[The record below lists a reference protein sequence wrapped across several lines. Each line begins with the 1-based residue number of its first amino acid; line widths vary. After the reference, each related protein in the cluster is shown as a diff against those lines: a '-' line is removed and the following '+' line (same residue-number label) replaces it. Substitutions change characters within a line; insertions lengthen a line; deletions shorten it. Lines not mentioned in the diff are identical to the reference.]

1 MLQFQLLLL
10 ITIVFLPRESVV
22 AFPLLSPR
30 QFDDNWGDIDWDKIG
45 AGFAGA
51 GAAIGTYLNL
61 QPSGQQDTTTTT
73 IPEEAPGTALPDSF
87 VSEPNYGL
95 AQPPEKPKEPTLVP
109 SLPPPQCDM
118 ANIFNADCGKILIQL
133 IFTTGCANIAKGQ
146 VPTAIANAQNG
157 AILAELNKMAP
168 GQVQTSTS
176 SLCGVFMFKAPLTA
190 EQGRQIAGTPG
201 VSHVSS
207 DILFEPSDGSV
218 NNPQPLGVTEPA
230 FKRRRLRKRAI
241 VRQREAPAHLSFLST
256 PENYPGISDDYI
268 YDSRGGVDT
277 EVFHVGP
284 GVAMNHRE
292 FAKNRI
298 TPADFIFA
306 DDIGPNDT
314 LLAGSDGTCAASL
327 VMGDVY
333 GVSKYT
339 KLRPVRTDNS
349 VSSLITAMI
358 KIADYVGDR
367 DGTGQ
372 PGNGFV
378 MLLNMAWINT
388 DRVSSMGFEL
398 LLRVLV
404 NDYDVV
410 TVVAAHY
417 ARDGSYPPIETYPSI
432 YARYS
437 PVISVG
443 AVDLR
448 GERFSGS
455 PSGSVTAPGS
465 ALCASNEGATI
476 TGRGTPMAASQT
488 AGLAAYL
495 LALHPELRAGQ
506 KMKEFIV
513 TNAWARL
520 PGGDKTIWNLMGPE
534 MPDSSGNNI
543 LPMSPY

>member
-1 MLQFQLLLL
+1 MLQFQLLLF

-30 QFDDNWGDIDWDKIG
+30 QFDNNWGDIDWNKIG

-61 QPSGQQDTTTTT
+61 QTSGQQDTTTTT

-87 VSEPNYGL
+87 VSEPNYEL
-95 AQPPEKPKEPTLVP
+95 AKPPEKPKEPTLVP

-118 ANIFNADCGKILIQL
+118 ANIFNTDCGKVLIQL

-157 AILAELNKMAP
+157 AILAELNQMAP

-176 SLCGVFMFKAPLTA
+176 SHCGIFMFKAPLTA
-190 EQGRQIAGTPG
+190 EQGRQIAGRPG

-207 DILFEPSDGSV
+207 DIFFEPSDGSV
-218 NNPQPLGVTEPA
+218 NNPQPQAGVTEPA
-230 FKRRRLRKRAI
+230 FRRRRLRKRAI
-241 VRQREAPAHLSFLST
+241 VRQQNAPAHLSFLST
-256 PENYPGISDDYI
+256 PENYPGFSDDYI

-277 EVFHVGP
+277 EVIHVGP
-284 GVAMNHRE
+284 GVAMNHLE
-292 FAKNRI
+292 FAKNQI

-306 DDIGPNDT
+306 DDIDPNDT
-314 LLAGSDGTCAASL
+314 LLAGSEGTCAASL

-339 KLRPVRTDNS
+339 KLRPVRTDNR
-349 VSSLITAMI
+349 VSSLINAMV
-358 KIADYVGDR
+358 KISNYVGDR
-367 DGTGQ
+367 VGTGQ

-378 MLLNMAWINT
+378 MLLNMAWRNT
-388 DRVSSMGFEL
+388 DRLSSIGFEW
-398 LLRVLV
+398 LLRLLV
-404 NDYDVV
+404 DDYDVV
-410 TVVAAHY
+410 TVVAANY
-417 ARDGSYPPIETYPSI
+417 ARNSYPPTESYPSI
-432 YARYS
+432 YAQNS
-437 PVISVG
+437 AVISVG

-448 GERFSGS
+448 GERFSES

-465 ALCASNEGATI
+465 ALCASNEGDI
-476 TGRGTPMAASQT
+476 IIGRGTPIAASQT

-495 LALHPELRAGQ
+495 LALYPELRAGQ